1 MPETS
6 PVRIAVVGA
15 GTITQ
20 SVHLP
25 ALRRLTGALRLTA
38 VCDLSPTRAARVAA
52 EAGEGVR
59 PFHDLE
65 TLLADTSEQAPDA
78 VLLATPGTHAEAARA
93 ALRAGKHVLAEKPLC
108 LTVAE
113 AEELAA
119 LAEERGR
126 VLQVGYMKLYD
137 PVLPAAAEEL
147 ARLDTPRTVRV
158 TVLHPADEPQV
169 AHLRMGPPD
178 TDVDTSVIEAA
189 ARYEAARTAEALGEG
204 IPEEL
209 GAYYR
214 EVLNGSVIHELSVLR
229 GLGLGLPR
237 TFDSARL
244 WPWPVS
250 GEPPCLLA
258 DGELPGGARLVL
270 NWNWLPDHPEYGEE
284 IAVLAR
290 DGRLRLDMA
299 APYLVDVRSRLHV
312 ERADQDGQAGGLRSS
327 ARVLPGYDTGFVRQL
342 EAFAAS
348 VTEGAPVLSGAAG
361 AAEDIRALQAL
372 LAALARAQGHKVGG
386 EAAHPTETDTDTGTD
401 TAVVQPTGTH
411 PTADRSTAARPN
423 ADRPTDA
430 RPTADRS
437 TAARPSS
444 ARAARP
450 TQETPR

>member
-1 MPETS
+1 MPEPA

-25 ALRRLTGALRLTA
+25 ALKRLGGRLRPVA

-52 EAGEGVR
+52 GAGEGVR
-59 PFHDLE
+59 AFHDLD
-65 TLLADTSEQAPDA
+65 TLLADDGIDA
-78 VLLATPGTHAEAARA
+78 VLLATPGTHATAARA
-93 ALRAGKHVLAEKPLC
+93 ALLAGKHVLAEKPLC

-119 LAEERGR
+119 LAAERNL

-137 PVLPAAAEEL
+137 PVLPVAAREL
-147 ARLDTPRTVRV
+147 AELDTPRTVRV

-169 AHLRMGPPD
+169 EHLRMGPPD
-178 TDVDTSVIEAA
+178 GDVDGSVIEAA
-189 ARYEAARTAEALGEG
+189 NRYEAERTTDALGDV
-204 IPEEL
+204 PEEL
-209 GAYYR
+209 AAYYR
-214 EVLNGSVIHELSVLR
+214 NVLNGSVIHELSVLR

-237 TFDSARL
+237 TFDAAKL

-299 APYLVDVRSRLHV
+299 APYLVDVRSTLHV
-312 ERADQDGQAGGLRSS
+312 ERAATDGSGTRSDTK
-327 ARVLPGYDTGFVRQL
+327 VLPGYDTGFVRQL

-348 VTEGAPVLSGAAG
+348 VTDGAPVLSGAGG
-361 AAEDIRALQAL
+361 AAEDIRTLQAL
-372 LAALARAQGHKVGG
+372 LTALADAQGVKVGG
-386 EAAHPTETDTDTGTD
+386 EAAAH
-401 TAVVQPTGTH
+401 
-411 PTADRSTAARPN
+411 AAEQ
-423 ADRPTDA
+423 A
-430 RPTADRS
+430 R
-437 TAARPSS
+437 
-444 ARAARP
+444 
-450 TQETPR
+450 

>member
-25 ALRRLTGALRLTA
+25 ALKRLGRSLRLTA

-59 PFHDLE
+59 AFHELDA
-65 TLLADTSEQAPDA
+65 LLADGDVDA
-78 VLLATPGTHAEAARA
+78 VLLATPGTHATAARA
-93 ALRAGKHVLAEKPLC
+93 ALEAGKHVLAEKPLC

-113 AEELAA
+113 AEELSA
-119 LAEERGR
+119 LAAERGL

-137 PVLPAAAEEL
+137 PVLPAAAREL
-147 ARLDTPRTVRV
+147 AELDTPRTVRV

-169 AHLRMGPPD
+169 EHLRMGPPD
-178 TDVDTSVIEAA
+178 TDVDTSVIAEANA
-189 ARYEAARTAEALGEG
+189 YEAARTAEALGDV
-204 IPEEL
+204 PEEL

-214 EVLNGSVIHELSVLR
+214 NVLNGSVIHELSVLR

-237 TFDSARL
+237 TFDAAAL

-284 IAVLAR
+284 ITVLAR
-290 DGRLRLDMA
+290 DGRLHLDMA
-299 APYLVDVRSRLHV
+299 APYLVDVRSTLRV
-312 ERADQDGQAGGLRSS
+312 EKAAKDGSGLRSDS
-327 ARVLPGYDTGFVRQL
+327 VVRPGYDTGFVLQL

-348 VTEGAPVLSGAAG
+348 VADGAPVLSDAAG
-361 AAEDIRALQAL
+361 AADDVRALQAL
-372 LAALARAQGHKVGG
+372 LTAVARAQGIEVGG
-386 EAAHPTETDTDTGTD
+386 EAARHAKEG
-401 TAVVQPTGTH
+401 
-411 PTADRSTAARPN
+411 N
-423 ADRPTDA
+423 
-430 RPTADRS
+430 
-437 TAARPSS
+437 
-444 ARAARP
+444 
-450 TQETPR
+450 